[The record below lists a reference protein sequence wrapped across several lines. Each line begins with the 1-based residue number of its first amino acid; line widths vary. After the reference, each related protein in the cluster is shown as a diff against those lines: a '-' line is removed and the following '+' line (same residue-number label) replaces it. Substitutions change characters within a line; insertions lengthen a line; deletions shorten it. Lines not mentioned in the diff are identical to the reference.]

1 MYVCK
6 SDRKISCAVGLTLFD
21 PTIYEEYFN
30 CNGEAQD
37 DNNNFYD
44 SRDADDDLS
53 DVPEHIPRGKT
64 EQLFFASVGD
74 D

>member
-1 MYVCK
+1 MSADEYTDTESVV
-6 SDRKISCAVGLTLFD
+6 DGDFFD
-21 PTIYEEYFN
+21 PAIYEEYFDFI
-30 CNGEAQD
+30 GEAQD
-37 DNNNFYD
+37 DNNNFYNL
-44 SRDADDDLS
+44 RDADDDLS

>member
-1 MYVCK
+1 MLADKYTDIEFVV
-6 SDRKISCAVGLTLFD
+6 DGDFFD
-21 PTIYEEYFN
+21 PAIYEEYFN

-44 SRDADDDLS
+44 LRDADDDLS